1 MLLDAPNELRSEHS
15 IQDREACLASLAFVR
30 AKQLDRSADDTF
42 KWVWSNESFKR
53 WLQTNSGPFWIQG
66 KAGSGKS
73 TLMKYIFGKERTK
86 VTKPPRIV
94 AEFSFFDQAEGPESS
109 MKGLFR
115 SLLYQVLRHC
125 PLLSDPVLD
134 EYKKQK
140 DATRRKDAANSMT
153 EARFWEDLTTL
164 QDLLIATLDCASSG
178 QQFCFF
184 VDSLDECRDSTRQDV
199 EFLIQKVARHHSAS
213 RSSTKVCMFSRP
225 NPELSH
231 FLRDIPTI
239 ALDRHNQGDIKL
251 FLTSEARSFEPLDAA
266 FKKILEQIVDKA
278 NGLFLWAK
286 LIWSDFISPELEAA
300 TIYGDRIPY
309 ERLGNLVSRLPR
321 KLEDIYKSMLS
332 KIDGRYQGESAR
344 MLQMVLCAGR
354 PLTLGEFRLAWAFG
368 SSTHQFP
375 SLDDAKNSQYFEWD
389 VTKVEKQIR
398 GRCGGLVEIKES
410 TVQVIHQSVK
420 EYLEALGDMSTL
432 FKSIPKPENGHDIL
446 LRACTNYLS
455 TIDIRTLSMRKLEF
469 YSDEFYTLRLELPML
484 GPMLGYSTSYWLYH
498 LENAELATGRSQAAS
513 LQNNS
518 ARQMA
523 LSDPFKI
530 IITKL
535 PNFPFPTGRFTFADL
550 GPLSIAS
557 GLNMT
562 CSARDL
568 LQNGVDANETGGFPL
583 RAAAASNLHSMV
595 LLLLEHGANLEGV
608 VIWPVENRTLNP
620 ISYYILNFD
629 FTSPTETDVLGTKTD
644 QTRVIDAL
652 LEQCNDDEDRRRQLC
667 SAVVSLNRIPLL
679 TKLLSDAKT
688 HQYLHEYVEMAM
700 YLVVEMEEGQPKLII
715 GAVNAILASLE
726 PFARSELLDQ
736 TLDRILLVHDYGFD
750 DDCAPLALHLLRS
763 RKALDSDASPA
774 QDLINE
780 EGVFDAIRTYRGALT
795 PI

>member
-1 MLLDAPNELRSEHS
+1 MLLDAPNGLRSEHS

-140 DATRRKDAANSMT
+140 DATKRKDAANSMT

-309 ERLGNLVSRLPR
+309 ERLCNLVSRLPR

-354 PLTLGEFRLAWAFG
+354 PFRLEEFPLAWAFG
-368 SSTHQFP
+368 SPAHQFA

-389 VTKVEKQIR
+389 LSRVEKQIR
-398 GRCGGLVEIKES
+398 GRCGGLVETKEVS
-410 TVQVIHQSVK
+410 DEGLTVQVIHQSVK
-420 EYLEALGDMSTL
+420 EYLETLGDMSTL
-432 FKSIPKPENGHDIL
+432 FEGIPKPENGHDIL
-446 LRACTNYLS
+446 LRACTNLLS
-455 TIDIRTLSMRKLEF
+455 TTDIRTLSMRKLEF
-469 YSDEFYTLRLELPML
+469 YSDEFITLRLEL
-484 GPMLGYSTSYWLYH
+484 PMLGYSTSYWLYH

-523 LSDPFKI
+523 LSNPFGFI
-530 IITKL
+530 ISKL
-535 PNFPFPTGRFTFADL
+535 PFPTGGFTFADL
-550 GPLSIAS
+550 GPLSVAS
-557 GLNMT
+557 GLNIT

-568 LQNGVDANETGGFPL
+568 LQNGVDANEAGGFPL
-583 RAAAASNLHSMV
+583 HAAAASSLHSMM
-595 LLLLEHGANLEGV
+595 LLLLEHGANLEGIL
-608 VIWPVENRTLNP
+608 IWGVKHRTWNP

-629 FTSPTETDVLGTKTD
+629 FTSPTETNAPDTKTD
-644 QTRVIDAL
+644 QTRVINAL
-652 LEQCNDDEDRRRQLC
+652 LEQCNDNKERRQQLVL
-667 SAVVSLNRIPLL
+667 AVLEQNRIPLL
-679 TKLLSDAKT
+679 TRLLADAK
-688 HQYLHEYVEMAM
+688 HHHYFHEYVQGAM
-700 YLVVEMEEGQPKLII
+700 ITVVFGERDQLDARIEAI
-715 GAVNAILASLE
+715 NAILASLE
-726 PFARSELLDQ
+726 PSAHSKLLDQ
-736 TLDRILLVHDYGFD
+736 TLDRILLFHDCRFD
-750 DDCAPLALHLLRS
+750 NAPAPLALHLLRS
-763 RKALDSDASPA
+763 RKALGSDASPA
-774 QDLINE
+774 QDLNNE
-780 EGVFDAIRTYRGALT
+780 EGVIDAIRTYRGALT